1 MNRSTIHS
9 FLFAAATAVVAL
21 APMTSAGA
29 QSAAEPQLSP
39 EQVRAQYLEH
49 GFQASAPIT
58 WWTNGSTSFTIQDP
72 TEQDSPSA
80 RVLMVIV
87 YPDVAS
93 AEAERSSHGVHLVP
107 GYGPSVWQG
116 NVALMQTTRD
126 ELARRYTTE
135 VSRDDPSFVGTGVE
149 PEVMADPSYLVGLD
163 FLAVLRGAT
172 VNL

>member
-1 MNRSTIHS
+1 MNRSTIRS

-21 APMTSAGA
+21 APTTSAGA
-29 QSAAEPQLSP
+29 QSVAGPELSA

-49 GFQASAPIT
+49 GFAAGAPIT
-58 WWTNGSTSFTIQDP
+58 WWTNGSTSFTVQDP
-72 TEQDSPSA
+72 TEQNTPSA

-87 YPDVAS
+87 YPDTAT
-93 AEAERSSHGVHLVP
+93 AEAERSSHGEHLVP

-126 ELARRYTTE
+126 ELARRYAAE
-135 VSRDDPSFVGTGVE
+135 VNRDDPSFVGTGAE
-149 PEVMADPSYLVGLD
+149 PEVTADPSYLVGLD
-163 FLAVLRGAT
+163 FLAVLQGAT